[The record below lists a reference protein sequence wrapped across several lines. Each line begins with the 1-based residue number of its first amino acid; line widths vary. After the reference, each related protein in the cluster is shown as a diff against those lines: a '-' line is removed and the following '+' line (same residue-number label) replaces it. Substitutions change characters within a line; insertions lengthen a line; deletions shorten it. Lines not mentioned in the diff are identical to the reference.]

1 MLELG
6 EKSATYHQALAAPL
20 RDAGTDLI
28 FTMGKEMRA
37 LADILSPEVHAGHAE
52 NTDALLTL
60 LKRTLLPGDVVLVK
74 GSNSM
79 GLNVVVDGLKAA
91 PPPAAGGGQARYA
104 L

>member
-6 EKSATYHQALAAPL
+6 ERSESYHQGLAAPL
-20 RDAGTDLI
+20 RDAGADLV
-28 FTMGKEMRA
+28 FTLGREMRA
-37 LADILSPEVHAGHAE
+37 LADVLAPGMHAGHAE
-52 NTDALLTL
+52 TTDALLTL
-60 LKRTLLPGDVVLVK
+60 VKRALLPGDVVLVK

-79 GLNVVVDGLKAA
+79 GLSVVVDGLRVA